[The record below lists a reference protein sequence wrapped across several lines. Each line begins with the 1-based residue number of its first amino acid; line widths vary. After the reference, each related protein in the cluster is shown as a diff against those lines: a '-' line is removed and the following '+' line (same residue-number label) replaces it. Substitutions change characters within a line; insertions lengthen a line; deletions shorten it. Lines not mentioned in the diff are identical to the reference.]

1 MEPST
6 EATLRMV
13 HVMAQVHRSGL
24 MVLDMKVNGNLIKRT
39 GKVNSGMPM
48 VMFMKAIG
56 RMTKQ
61 TDLESMS
68 T

>member
-1 MEPST
+1 MEPYT
-6 EATLRMV
+6 EVTLRMV
-13 HVMAQVHRSGL
+13 HVMAQELRSGL
-24 MVLDMKVNGNLIKRT
+24 MVLDMKVNGNLIKQM
-39 GKVNSGMPM
+39 GKVNSGMLM